1 MITDEELMMYLGEL
15 DAYTTLA
22 EKKEKL
28 REILQTYWESKV
40 PKKITIWRGEMK
52 GINLVDA
59 YNQAIDD
66 FHKEAL

>member
-1 MITDEELMMYLGEL
+1 MSVK
-15 DAYTTLA
+15 AFCPKC
-22 EKKEKL
+22 KKEEHL
-28 REILQTYWESKV
+28 DEALQTLISFVSKV

-66 FHKEAL
+66 MNK

>member
-59 YNQAIDD
+59 YNQAIAN